1 MKRHPIAT
9 AVGFTLLGL
18 CLLVSAGRIT
28 SLQMMERDPDRT
40 VLRIVH
46 THLELGVREAFDEI
60 ITRYME
66 MHPKVVIEQMAVPE
80 RIYKVWLDTKL
91 FAGNVPDI
99 VHYIHSNIEEGHLVN
114 FFLPIGDLVVEPNPY
129 NEGTPLEGIPWKDT
143 FFDGLRGSEAYQGMH
158 TNYFGIATTVSTYR
172 VYYNAELMKKIW
184 GSSEPPETFEELMD
198 LLAAVDRYNEGADHQ
213 IIAFAGSKAN
223 APALL
228 DLAFGNQ
235 TQKLKTRLE
244 PTNELEVHGADVE
257 VAYLNNQWD
266 LDNPEIRSGLEIVKA
281 FADHM
286 SPGFLQLQRD
296 DGLLLFVQG
305 RALMVVSGSN
315 DAQSIRL
322 QAPFEVGAFR
332 VPLPTPEHREYGRH
346 VLGKQ
351 TEAGVG
357 TQSVYSIFAGS
368 NHLPDAMDFL
378 RFFGSFEGN
387 RIFSQR
393 SGWLPAVIGIE
404 PPEVLKVFSPEDGGY
419 PSGFNLSLGPNLRH
433 LYETNIHHLLG
444 PRGGIDRFLTAIK
457 PQFEQGVR
465 EDLEWM
471 VDRVLGR
478 VPVYDTLLAAMWEK
492 VEANP
497 DDPEGIAGRF
507 SAMAEIIT
515 YQEETTYWRA
525 HELGVHTGDMGI
537 TRGP

>member
-66 MHPKVVIEQMAVPE
+66 MHPNVVIVQMAVPE

-91 FAGNVPDI
+91 FGGNVPDI
-99 VHYIHSNIEEGHLVN
+99 VLYIHGNIEEGHLVN
-114 FFLPIGDLVVEPNPY
+114 FFLPIGDLIVEPNSY

-143 FFDGLRGSEAYQGMH
+143 FFDGLRGSGAYQGMH
-158 TNYFGIATTVSTYR
+158 TNYFGIATTVLTYR

-357 TQSVYSIFAGS
+357 TQSVYSIFVGS
-368 NHLPDAMDFL
+368 NHLPEAMDFL

>member
-1 MKRHPIAT
+1 MKRPVIAR

-18 CLLVSAGRIT
+18 CLLFSVGRII

-46 THLELGVREAFDEI
+46 THLELGVREAFEEVI
-60 ITRYME
+60 SRYQE
-66 MHPKVVIEQMAVPE
+66 MHPNVEIVQMAVPE

-91 FAGNVPDI
+91 FGGNVPDI
-99 VHYIHSNIEEGHLVN
+99 VLYIHSNIEEGHLVN
-114 FFLPIGDLVVEPNPY
+114 YFLPIGDLVVGSNPY

-143 FFDGLRGSEAYQGMH
+143 FFDGLRGGGAYQGMH
-158 TNYFGIATTVSTYR
+158 TNYFGISTTVLTHR
-172 VYYNAELMKKIW
+172 VYYNAELMEKIR
-184 GSSEPPETFEELMD
+184 GSPEPPETFDEMMD
-198 LLAAVDRYNEGADHQ
+198 LLPAVDRYNEGAENQ

-244 PTNELEVHGADVE
+244 PTNELEVHNADVE

-266 LDNPEIRSGLEIVKA
+266 LDNLEIRSGLEIIKA
-281 FADHM
+281 LADRM
-286 SPGFLQLQRD
+286 SPGFLQLHRD
-296 DGLLLFVQG
+296 DGLLLFVQE
-305 RALMVVSGSN
+305 RALMVVSGSY

-322 QAPFEVGAFR
+322 QAPFDVGAFR
-332 VPLPTPEHREYGRH
+332 VPLPTPQHREYGRH
-346 VLGKQ
+346 VLGRQ
-351 TEAGVG
+351 TEAGLG
-357 TQSVYSIFAGS
+357 TQSVYSIFVGS
-368 NHLPDAMDFL
+368 KHLEEATDFL

-387 RIFSQR
+387 RIFSRR

-404 PPEVLKVFSPEDGGY
+404 PPEALRVFSPEDDGY
-419 PSGFNLSLGPNLRH
+419 PSGFNLSLGPNLRQ
-433 LYETNIHHLLG
+433 LYQTNIHHLLG
-444 PRGGIDRFLTAIK
+444 PRGSVDRFITAIK

-465 EDLEWM
+465 ADLEWM
-471 VDRVLGR
+471 VDRVLVR

-492 VEANP
+492 GESNP
-497 DDPEGIAGRF
+497 DDPEGIAGKF

-537 TRGP
+537 ARGP